1 MLHRET
7 PPYCIFDVVASA
19 AKYAVLG
26 FMDLNQLIIHP

>member
-7 PPYCIFDVVASA
+7 PPYCIFDVVSSA

-26 FMDLNQLIIHP
+26 FKDSN